1 MRDTSLLRN
10 ILGLKHTLVTS
21 SVFSETGLIIDVR
34 PTTSVARCGCARK
47 CHKVHDKRE
56 RTWRHLDFA
65 GMTVDLRYSIRRVN
79 CRRCGVTTELVPWAE
94 PTTGFT
100 RDFEQMAALLAQK
113 VDKTMV
119 SQLLG
124 IAWETVGR
132 IVERVVE
139 RIGPKDLLDDLTQI
153 GVDELSVR
161 KNHYYITIVTDHVRK
176 RVVWAEEGK
185 NAETLGKFFDQL
197 GKQRTEKLKIVS
209 IDMSKAY
216 IKSVTERAPGAKLV
230 FDRFHV
236 QRLAH
241 DALDKV
247 RRGQVRAL
255 SGTEEGAEIK
265 GTRWALQKN
274 PWNLT
279 LLESEKLADV
289 QKSNRP
295 LYRAYLLKETLCE
308 ILDGRQVNVA
318 RKRLKEWIAW
328 AKRSRLDAFKT
339 LARTIETYIE
349 GVLAYVQTGISNGRV
364 EGLNNKIRT
373 ITKRA
378 YGFHSALSLIA
389 YVFLCCTGIVIDP
402 VRHLPARWT

>member
-10 ILGLKHTLVTS
+10 ILDLKHTLVTA

-34 PTTSVARCGCARK
+34 PSTSVARCTCGRK
-47 CHKVHDKRE
+47 CHRLYDQRQ

-65 GMTVDLRYSIRRVN
+65 GMIVELRYSIRRVD

-94 PTTGFT
+94 ATSGFT
-100 RDFEQMAALLAQK
+100 RDFEQMTALLAQK
-113 VDKTMV
+113 ADRTTV

-132 IVERVVE
+132 IVGRVVE
-139 RIGPKDLLDDLTQI
+139 RIGPKDLLEDLTQI
-153 GVDELSVR
+153 GVDEISYR
-161 KNHYYITIVTDHVRK
+161 KHHKYLTVVTDHVRG
-176 RVVWAEEGK
+176 RVVWVEEGK
-185 NAETLGKFFDQL
+185 NAETLGQFFDQL
-197 GKQRTEKLKIVS
+197 GKERTAKLKIVS
-209 IDMSKAY
+209 IDMSQAY
-216 IKSVTERAPGAKLV
+216 ITAVTERAPHARIV

-247 RRGQVRAL
+247 RRGQVSAL
-255 SGTEEGAEIK
+255 RGTEEGKEIK
-265 GTRWALQKN
+265 GARWPLQKN

-279 LLESEKLADV
+279 MEESEKLADV
-289 QKSNRP
+289 QKSNRH

-308 ILDGRQVNVA
+308 ILDGRQVNVG
-318 RKRLKEWIAW
+318 RKRLEQWIAW
-328 AKRSRLDAFKT
+328 AKRSRLEPFRK
-339 LARTIETYIE
+339 LARTIEKYIE
-349 GVLAYVQTGISNGRV
+349 GILAYVQTRVSNGRV

-378 YGFHSALSLIA
+378 YGFHSAMSLIG

>member
-10 ILGLKHTLVTS
+10 ILDLKHTLVTG

-34 PTTSVARCGCARK
+34 PTTSVARCGCGRK
-47 CHKVHDKRE
+47 CHQLYDQRE

-65 GMTVDLRYSIRRVN
+65 GMNVDLRYSIRRVN
-79 CRRCGVTTELVPWAE
+79 CRCCGVTTELVPWAE
-94 PTTGFT
+94 PTSGFT
-100 RDFEQMAALLAQK
+100 RDFEQMTALLAQR

-132 IVERVVE
+132 IVTRVVE

-153 GVDELSVR
+153 GIDELSVR
-161 KNHYYITIVTDHVRK
+161 KNHYYITIVTDHVRQ
-176 RVVWAEEGK
+176 RVIWSEEGK
-185 NAETLGKFFDQL
+185 NADTLGKFFDQL
-197 GKQRTEKLKIVS
+197 GKERTEKLKVIS
-209 IDMSKAY
+209 IDMSQAY

-236 QRLAH
+236 QRLVH
-241 DALDKV
+241 DALDTV

-255 SGTEEGAEIK
+255 SGTEEAAAVK

-279 LLESEKLADV
+279 LLENEKLVDV
-289 QKSNRP
+289 QKSNRS

-318 RKRLKEWIAW
+318 RKRLTEWIAW
-328 AKRSRLDAFKT
+328 AKRSRLEAFKKA
-339 LARTIETYIE
+339 ARTIEKYID
-349 GVLAYVQTGISNGRV
+349 GILAYVQTGISNGRV

-378 YGFHSALSLIA
+378 YGFHSALSLIG
-389 YVFLCCTGIVIDP
+389 YIFLCCTGIVIDP